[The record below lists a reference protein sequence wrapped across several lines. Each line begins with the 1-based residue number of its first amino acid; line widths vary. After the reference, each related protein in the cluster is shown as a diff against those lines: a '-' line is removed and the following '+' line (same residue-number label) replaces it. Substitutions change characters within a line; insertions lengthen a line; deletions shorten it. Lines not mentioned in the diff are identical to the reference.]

1 MWAQLCLSHLE
12 VIYGVKC
19 TSKGAGVKEGSKL
32 LSISAVHPV
41 VSGSSALLSALAQ
54 RAEKNLIV
62 KKREI
67 KLTEVQAAWMGFKIC
82 QAAAGKGVITG
93 PSS

>member
-1 MWAQLCLSHLE
+1 MWAQLCLPHLE
-12 VIYGVKC
+12 MIYGVKC
-19 TSKGAGVKEGSKL
+19 TSKRAGVWEGSKL

-54 RAEKNLIV
+54 SAGKNLTV

-67 KLTEVQAAWMGFKIC
+67 KLKDQTAGKGFKIC
-82 QAAAGKGVITG
+82 QAAAGKGVITEL
-93 PSS
+93 SS